1 MVLTKTWRFFFPS
14 FDTYLKRQHVKNL
27 LPRVVEKKFF
37 CIIYHQTKSDSNV
50 KLKQIEKNT
59 KKIQK
64 SEKCKKEKKKSS

>member
-1 MVLTKTWRFFFPS
+1 M
-14 FDTYLKRQHVKNL
+14 
-27 LPRVVEKKFF
+27 VEKKFF

-64 SEKCKKEKKKSS
+64 SEKCKKEKKNQVDAVLRTLYVH